1 MNFELGV
8 CARVTTFD
16 ETDFHG
22 ENFRRVGR
30 GERLV
35 WHDPLLLFARI
46 DCFFFF
52 FSRRTFRID
61 LGILIFNEKGHKEV
75 LSIRFICIYT
85 SL

>member
-22 ENFRRVGR
+22 GNFRRVGR
-30 GERLV
+30 EGEKGWFGTIPSYFSRGSIV
-35 WHDPLLLFARI
+35 
-46 DCFFFF
+46 FFF
-52 FSRRTFRID
+52 FSRRTFRIH
-61 LGILIFNEKGHKEV
+61 LGVLIFNEKGHKEV
-75 LSIRFICIYT
+75 LSIRLYT

>member
-22 ENFRRVGR
+22 GNFRRVGR

-52 FSRRTFRID
+52 SRRTFRIH
-61 LGILIFNEKGHKEV
+61 LGVLIFNEKGHKEV
-75 LSIRFICIYT
+75 LSIRLYT